1 MFTYMYELVIKNAV
15 FYANY
20 EALKQLQKSDQ
31 KFQNQKIVRN
41 IELFHFSLFPKF
53 LAYNFLGF

>member
-1 MFTYMYELVIKNAV
+1 MYELVIKNAV